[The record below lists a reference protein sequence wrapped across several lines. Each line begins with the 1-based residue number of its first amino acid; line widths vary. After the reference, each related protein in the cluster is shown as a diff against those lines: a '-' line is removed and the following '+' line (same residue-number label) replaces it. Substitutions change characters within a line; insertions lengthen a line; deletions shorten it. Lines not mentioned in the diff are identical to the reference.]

1 MGSAQSFLPAAVFV
15 AGAVVYGYT
24 QLQKPVAVPQPAPS
38 SSSAPSASSS
48 KKQKSKKKAAAQ
60 GADASALTEQEKADS
75 ARASAVDP
83 YVVAFPP
90 VVPGGFDAPAPAPTL
105 PEPAE
110 RPKPKKKKKAKKTG
124 GAAADA
130 QSESSATAPE
140 SSAVAASRAKGK
152 RGGAEAGS
160 LDDGWTKV
168 EAKKTA
174 RAQQKASGS
183 GAPQL
188 EVSTSDAGVT
198 TSVTG
203 TGNSSPVT
211 ERTEDSQLADS
222 ATLENRRTLAEK
234 LLPKPR
240 KTGVEEYVLICSHRR
255 CLSVQN
261 ASETIGASCPGN
273 SGAHSE
279 RLLPLR

>member
-1 MGSAQSFLPAAVFV
+1 MASASAPDARRELAANASAAQACRCVPCPYRGAATACGAAGNGSAGAAK
-15 AGAVVYGYT
+15 ASGAW
-24 QLQKPVAVPQPAPS
+24 A
-38 SSSAPSASSS
+38 SASG
-48 KKQKSKKKAAAQ
+48 
-60 GADASALTEQEKADS
+60 GAE
-75 ARASAVDP
+75 
-83 YVVAFPP
+83 
-90 VVPGGFDAPAPAPTL
+90 
-105 PEPAE
+105 
-110 RPKPKKKKKAKKTG
+110 KTG

-240 KTGVEEYVLICSHRR
+240 KTGVEECVGSFPWD
-255 CLSVQN
+255 
-261 ASETIGASCPGN
+261 AE
-273 SGAHSE
+273 
-279 RLLPLR
+279 